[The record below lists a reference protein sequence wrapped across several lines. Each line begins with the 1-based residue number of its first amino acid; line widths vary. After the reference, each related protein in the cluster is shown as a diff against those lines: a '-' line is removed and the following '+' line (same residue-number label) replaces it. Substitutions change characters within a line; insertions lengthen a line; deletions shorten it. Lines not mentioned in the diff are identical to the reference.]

1 MEQITQE
8 KLQGLRHFNLDDDLH
23 GLDRRLAELN
33 DLIAGKV
40 SVDAYVTEHHKHD
53 GYDPIS
59 SRVTSVLF
67 RIQNLRKVAV
77 ALAEATQGYAG
88 MHDDHAKYLEDLKSG
103 F

>member
-8 KLQGLRHFNLDDDLH
+8 KLQGLRHFNHDDDLH

-33 DLIAGKV
+33 DLISGKV
-40 SVDAYVTEHHKHD
+40 SVDAYVAEHHKHD
-53 GYDPIS
+53 GYDPLS

-103 F
+103 L